1 MQYKRRTKLDIKNES
16 RGTVIVAGASYG
28 SGRQTSLRFAEEGF
42 TVIALARTESAL
54 KNLSDSHE
62 NITAYSIDLS
72 NKEEISKFGDYISDM
87 DVSILV
93 NVAGGGIDY
102 VPVEYSKEDH
112 LQQCFDINVFY
123 VFNMSKVLIP
133 IFKKNKRGHIINI
146 TSTAADNI
154 FPGSNSY
161 SAAKKA
167 NSVITESLRFE
178 LHQDNIRVTEIAP
191 GTINGRQPR
200 EVALSSSDVA
210 EAIFWVS
217 QLPETVNINKISM
230 AHTKSIDRPW

>member
-1 MQYKRRTKLDIKNES
+1 MKLDMKPQIK
-16 RGTVIVAGASYG
+16 GTVIVAGASYG
-28 SGRQTSLRFAEEGF
+28 SGRQTALRFATEGF
-42 TVIALARTESAL
+42 RVIGLARTESAL
-54 KNLSDSHE
+54 KELADSHK
-62 NITAYSIDLS
+62 NIIPYSIDLS
-72 NKEEISKFGDYISDM
+72 NKEEISKFGNYIAEM

-102 VPVEYSKEDH
+102 VPVEYSKGDNLER
-112 LQQCFDINVFY
+112 CFEINVFY
-123 VFNMSKVLIP
+123 VFNMSKVVIP
-133 IFKKNKRGHIINI
+133 IFKKNKKGHIINI
-146 TSTAADNI
+146 TSTASDNI

-191 GTINGRQPR
+191 GTIDGRQPR
-200 EVALSSSDVA
+200 EMALSTSDVA

-230 AHTKSIDRPW
+230 AHTRSIDRPW

>member
-1 MQYKRRTKLDIKNES
+1 MTRRIKMLNVDDAK
-16 RGTVIVAGASYG
+16 GVVVVAGASYG
-28 SGRQTSLRFAEEGF
+28 SGRQTALRFAEEGF
-42 TVIALARTESAL
+42 RVIGLARTESAL
-54 KNLSDSHE
+54 KELAESHE
-62 NITAYSIDLS
+62 NIIPYRIDLS
-72 NKEEISKFGDYISDM
+72 NKEEISKFGNYISEM

-102 VPVEYSKEDH
+102 VPVEYSKGDNLED
-112 LQQCFDINVFY
+112 CFEINVFY
-123 VFNMSKVLIP
+123 VFNMSKVVIP
-133 IFKKNKRGHIINI
+133 IFKKNKKGHIINI
-146 TSTAADNI
+146 TSTASDNI

-191 GTINGRQPR
+191 GTIDGRQPR
-200 EVALSSSDVA
+200 EIALSTSDVA

-230 AHTKSIDRPW
+230 AHTRSIDRPW

>member
-1 MQYKRRTKLDIKNES
+1 MLNVDDAK
-16 RGTVIVAGASYG
+16 GVVVVAGASYG
-28 SGRQTSLRFAEEGF
+28 SGRQTALRFAEEGF
-42 TVIALARTESAL
+42 RVIGLARTESAL
-54 KNLSDSHE
+54 KELAESHE
-62 NITAYSIDLS
+62 NIIPYRIDLS
-72 NKEEISKFGDYISDM
+72 NKEEISKFGNYISEM

-102 VPVEYSKEDH
+102 VPVEYSKGDNLED
-112 LQQCFDINVFY
+112 CFEINVFY
-123 VFNMSKVLIP
+123 VFNMSKVVIP
-133 IFKKNKRGHIINI
+133 IFKKNKKGHIINI
-146 TSTAADNI
+146 TSTASDNI

-191 GTINGRQPR
+191 GTIDGRQPR
-200 EVALSSSDVA
+200 EIALSTSDVA

-230 AHTKSIDRPW
+230 AHTRSIDRPW

>member
-1 MQYKRRTKLDIKNES
+1 LDIKPQS

-28 SGRQTSLRFAEEGF
+28 SGRQTALRFAEEGF
-42 TVIALARTESAL
+42 KVIGLARTKSAL
-54 KNLSDSHE
+54 KELAESHE
-62 NITAYSIDLS
+62 NIIPYSIDLS
-72 NKEEISKFGDYISDM
+72 NKEEISKFGDYISEI

-102 VPVEYSKEDH
+102 VPVEYSKGDH
-112 LQQCFDINVFY
+112 LEQCFEINVFY
-123 VFNMSKVLIP
+123 VFNMSKVVIP
-133 IFKKNKRGHIINI
+133 VFKKNKRGHIINI

-200 EVALSSSDVA
+200 EIALSSSDVA

-217 QLPETVNINKISM
+217 QLPETVNVNKISM
-230 AHTKSIDRPW
+230 AHTRSIDRPW